1 VSAPAT
7 AGRARPPAGQTRKGL
22 RLAGAAVTGIAITVV
37 AMQFFAAAREG
48 LIRTRGAACQA
59 LRPDPLPAALQSTE
73 APDFALEDV
82 TGKTIS
88 LRSLRGHPV
97 FLNFWATWCPPCT
110 EEMPSMESLAVGLDG
125 TDVRTVAVSVDED
138 WDVVK
143 RFFARGT
150 RLGVLL
156 DRSREVPKRF
166 GTDKFPET
174 YLIDARGYVRHY
186 FINKRDWSR
195 PEAIACLESLR

>member
-1 VSAPAT
+1 MS
-7 AGRARPPAGQTRKGL
+7 TRRWVAVAL
-22 RLAGAAVTGIAITVV
+22 TVAAISFV
-37 AMQFFAAAREG
+37 AVQFFAASASG
-48 LIRTRGAACQA
+48 LARTRTAACDA
-59 LRPDPLPAALQSTE
+59 LRPDPLPEVL
-73 APDFALEDV
+73 
-82 TGKTIS
+82 KTKGPPAFELADAVGRKIS
-88 LRSLRGHPV
+88 LSSQMGHPV

-110 EEMPSMESLAVGLDG
+110 EEMPSMESLAAGVEG
-125 TDVRTVAVSVDED
+125 TDIRTLAVSVDDD

-156 DRSREVPKRF
+156 DTTKDVAKNF
-166 GTDKFPET
+166 GTTKYPET
-174 YLIDARGYVRHY
+174 YFIDAQGRVRYY

>member
-1 VSAPAT
+1 MSARRWAGIGVTVAAVSFVAVQFFMAT
-7 AGRARPPAGQTRKGL
+7 AEGLSRTR
-22 RLAGAAVTGIAITVV
+22 
-37 AMQFFAAAREG
+37 AAACE
-48 LIRTRGAACQA
+48 A
-59 LRPDPLPAALQSTE
+59 LRPDPLPAVLKARGSTPGFELTDAAGRKISLQSQ
-73 APDFALEDV
+73 L
-82 TGKTIS
+82 
-88 LRSLRGHPV
+88 GHPV

-110 EEMPSMESLAVGLDG
+110 EEMPSMEALAAGLEG
-125 TDVRTVAVSVDED
+125 SDVRTMAVSVDED

-156 DRSREVPKRF
+156 DPTKEVSKSF
-166 GTDKFPET
+166 GTEKFPET
-174 YLIDARGYVRHY
+174 FLIDAQGRVRHY

>member
-1 VSAPAT
+1 
-7 AGRARPPAGQTRKGL
+7 L
-22 RLAGAAVTGIAITVV
+22 RLGGAAVTVAAVAVV
-37 AMQFFAAAREG
+37 AMQFFAAARDG
-48 LIRTRGAACQA
+48 LIRTRAAACLA
-59 LRPDPLPAALQSTE
+59 LRPDPLPPALQTGE
-73 APDFALEDV
+73 APDFELKDV
-82 TGKTIS
+82 SGRSIS

-110 EEMPSMESLAVGLDG
+110 EEMPSMENLAVGLDG

-138 WDVVK
+138 WDVIK
-143 RFFARGT
+143 RFFSSGT

-156 DRSREVPKRF
+156 DQSREVPKRY

-174 YLIDARGYVRHY
+174 YFIDARGFVRHY